1 MLEIVKLFVSY
12 GKVEVLKGISLF
24 VDEKEI
30 VAILGANG
38 AGKTTLLKT
47 ISGILSPSKGEIR
60 FFGERINQVPPH
72 QITKLGII
80 HVPEGRKIFPRLS
93 VAENLKMGAF
103 LLNKKWIKEGMER
116 VFSLFPIL
124 KERLHQ
130 LGGTLS
136 GGEQQMLALGRA
148 IMAKPK
154 LLLLDE
160 PSMGI
165 APMLV
170 EKIFITIKEI
180 NKRGIPILL
189 VEQNA
194 HKSLEIAD
202 RAYILEVGR
211 IVLEGKT
218 SLLIKNEEV
227 KAAYLG

>member
-1 MLEIVKLFVSY
+1 MFVSY
-12 GKVEVLKGISLF
+12 GKVPVLKGISLS

-38 AGKTTLLKT
+38 SGKTTLLKT

-72 QITKLGII
+72 QITKFGII

-124 KERLHQ
+124 KERFHQ

-180 NKRGIPILL
+180 NKREIPILL

-202 RAYILEVGR
+202 RAYILETGR

-218 SLLIKNEEV
+218 SLLIKNEDV

>member
-1 MLEIVKLFVSY
+1 MLEILNLFVSY
-12 GKVEVLKGISLF
+12 GKVSVLKGISLSIKK
-24 VDEKEI
+24 KEI

-47 ISGILSPSKGEIR
+47 ISGILSPLSGEIR
-60 FFGERINQVPPH
+60 FLGERIDRLPSH
-72 QITKLGII
+72 QITKCGII
-80 HVPEGRKIFPRLS
+80 HVPEGRKIFSRLR
-93 VAENLKMGAF
+93 VEENLKMGAF
-103 LLNKKWIKEGMER
+103 LLSKKEIKEGFEE

-124 KERLHQ
+124 KERFTQ

-165 APMLV
+165 APKLS
-170 EKIFITIKEI
+170 ERIFGTIKEI
-180 NKRGIPILL
+180 NKSGIPILL
-189 VEQNA
+189 VEQNV
-194 HKSLEIAD
+194 HKSLQIAD
-202 RAYILEVGR
+202 RAYILEIGK
-211 IVLEGKT
+211 IVLEGNA
-218 SLLIKNEEV
+218 SILIKNEDV